1 MFPDDISC
9 VYSDDN
15 SNKLIFRIRII
26 KKKKSDHT
34 KINDMN
40 YIKMIINKILDK
52 VVIKG
57 IKKINNISMFK
68 KNRRIMKENS
78 FEVREEW
85 ILDTNG
91 INLIEVLQHNS
102 VDTKRTVTNDI
113 YELYNVFGIEAAR
126 MIILS
131 EIKEVIDG
139 SGSYV
144 NSRHLNILGDI
155 MTKNGTLMSIDR
167 FGINRDNI
175 GPLAK
180 ASFEETT
187 DQLFKASVF
196 GEKDNLSGVSSNIML
211 GQIAPCGTGSVNLLL
226 DESKLLDIE
235 DEKEDIEDIN
245 TWGNNSDECD
255 TSLGLEY
262 DISNIE
268 GSNNQ
273 DIPVISIT

>member
-1 MFPDDISC
+1 
-9 VYSDDN
+9 
-15 SNKLIFRIRII
+15 
-26 KKKKSDHT
+26 
-34 KINDMN
+34 
-40 YIKMIINKILDK
+40 
-52 VVIKG
+52 
-57 IKKINNISMFK
+57 
-68 KNRRIMKENS
+68 
-78 FEVREEW
+78 
-85 ILDTNG
+85 
-91 INLIEVLQHNS
+91 
-102 VDTKRTVTNDI
+102 
-113 YELYNVFGIEAAR
+113 

-187 DQLFKASVF
+187 DQLFKASIF
-196 GEKDNLSGVSSNIML
+196 GEKDTLSGVSSNIML

-235 DEKEDIEDIN
+235 DEKEEIEDIN

-255 TSLGLEY
+255 TTLGLEY